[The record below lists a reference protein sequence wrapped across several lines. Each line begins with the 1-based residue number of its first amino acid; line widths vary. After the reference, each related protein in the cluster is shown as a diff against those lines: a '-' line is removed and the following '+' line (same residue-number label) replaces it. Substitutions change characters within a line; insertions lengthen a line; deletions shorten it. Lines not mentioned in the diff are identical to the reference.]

1 MEFYSHQTDEK
12 FSYNALTFIGDQHM
26 KGSKYLKLIQL
37 LQGSIV
43 RLAKLMGVDEF
54 SVNAKVVT
62 NGDNKTMIVDLKSKT
77 FTNQLSIPC

>member
-43 RLAKLMGVDEF
+43 RLAKLMGVD
-54 SVNAKVVT
+54 
-62 NGDNKTMIVDLKSKT
+62 DNKTMIVDLKSKT

>member
-1 MEFYSHQTDEK
+1 
-12 FSYNALTFIGDQHM
+12 M